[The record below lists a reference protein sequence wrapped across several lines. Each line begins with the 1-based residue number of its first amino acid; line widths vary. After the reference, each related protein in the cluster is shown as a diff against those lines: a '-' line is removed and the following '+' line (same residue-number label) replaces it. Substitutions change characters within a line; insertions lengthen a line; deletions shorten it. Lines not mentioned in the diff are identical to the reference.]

1 MESVWI
7 QLISL
12 DEDDADGATTAR
24 PISTRFLSFLY
35 ATSRAGFG
43 EGDRHRSMTGRN
55 FMDANKKIWFS
66 QYLLDSIDDG
76 VAMEIIKQSF

>member
-1 MESVWI
+1 MESVWV

-12 DEDDADGATTAR
+12 DEDDAEGATTAR
-24 PISTRFLSFLY
+24 PISTGFLSFLY

-55 FMDANKKIWFS
+55 CMDANKNTWFF

-76 VAMEIIKQSF
+76 VDMEIIKQCF